1 MGVKALRE
9 AFDAAADGRLSCQK
23 ALLDYIRQDG
33 AEWQKLSFSGT
44 DSTGAAFSTESDLLP
59 PRTDLTEA
67 ARATATAF
75 LAKEKPAP

>member
-44 DSTGAAFSTESDLLP
+44 AADGTAFSTQSELLP
-59 PRTDLTEA
+59 AKADVFA
-67 ARATATAF
+67 AATAVAQKLIGKGT
-75 LAKEKPAP
+75 PAP